1 MLKYPEMLDISAE
14 YISLSESEYLKLKTP
29 LANINV
35 NITLTLENGESIL
48 APSYLTLMNEVGP
61 GKGGL
66 RIHKNVTAE
75 EVQGLAGLMEI
86 KCRITE
92 LPFSGAKSGICIDA
106 EKLTQKDYQKLI
118 FLYAETYKP
127 ILIPRNKKYYYIT
140 ACDVNSRPWMM
151 SQIVRHM
158 GDYQCATS
166 KDPLDGGIKG
176 RPPATGYGVANI
188 TKHYIEEILKEDIK
202 GKTIGIQGF
211 GNVGS
216 WTARY
221 LHDMGAK
228 IVAITDFYGG
238 TYDENGINIPDL
250 LRYVSTSKS
259 NSVSGFKGDI
269 TNEKLLAG
277 SFDVLIPAALEDQ
290 ITELNANKIEAK
302 LIVSAANGPIT
313 QRGQEILTD
322 RGIEIIPGIA
332 NAGGVIAS
340 NFELM
345 SAGDPKVVRI
355 EDVQE
360 YINKKQI
367 SNFEDIIKLS
377 KDFKVNLFIAE
388 IILAIQRR
396 LEILRAIGF

>member
-1 MLKYPEMLDISAE
+1 MLGYPEMLDVAAQYIDIKKAE
-14 YISLSESEYLKLKTP
+14 YIKLKTP

-66 RIHKNVTAE
+66 RIHRNVTLE
-75 EVQGLAGLMEI
+75 EVQSLAGLMEI

-92 LPFSGAKSGICIDA
+92 LPFAGAKAGICIDA
-106 EKLTQKDYQKLI
+106 EQLTPKDYENLI
-118 FLYAETYKP
+118 FLWAETYKP
-127 ILIPRNKKYYYIT
+127 ILVPRNKNYYYIT
-140 ACDVNSRPWMM
+140 ACDVNTRPWMM
-151 SQIVRHM
+151 SRIVRHM

-188 TKHYIEEILKEDIK
+188 TKFYIENIEKESIK
-202 GKTIGIQGF
+202 EKTIALQGF

-221 LHDMGAK
+221 LYNMGAK
-228 IVAITDFYGG
+228 IVGITDYYGG
-238 TYDENGINIPDL
+238 TYDENGIEIPEL
-250 LRYVSTSKS
+250 LKYTKS
-259 NSVSGFKGDI
+259 SENNSVAGFKGDFSNKELFS
-269 TNEKLLAG
+269 TDV
-277 SFDVLIPAALEDQ
+277 DVLIPAALEDQ
-290 ITELNANKIEAK
+290 ITKENADDIAADI
-302 LIVSAANGPIT
+302 IVSAANGPIT
-313 QRGQEILTD
+313 LEAQGILDEHNKT
-322 RGIEIIPGIA
+322 IIPGIA

-345 SAGDPKVVRI
+345 NAGDPKVVEL
-355 EDVQE
+355 EDVQN

-367 SNFEDIIKLS
+367 GNFKEIIKVS
-377 KDFKVNLFIAE
+377 KELDINLFLAE
-388 IILAIQRR
+388 IVLAVRRR
-396 LEILRAIGF
+396 LKILRAIGF